1 MPSMT
6 RIPPLGAW
14 RRRRSIVKPLIEA
27 LNDLTPFWGPLV
39 LVAGALILDL
49 ALPEKLTLGPSWLL
63 PGVEGLLL
71 IGLAFASPREVGHS
85 PRRRQIAIS
94 LIALVSIVN
103 VVSLGLLSHYLLHGH
118 PRNGPALMFSGIA
131 LWGTNVV
138 LFALWYYEVDRG
150 GPVARMLGE
159 QYYPDFMFMQ
169 MTDDGKQYVPPD
181 WKPSLT
187 DYLYLSFTNA
197 TAFSPTDTMPL
208 TAAAKWLMSAQA
220 LVSLWIVILVVARA
234 VNLVS

>member
-1 MPSMT
+1 MSQT
-6 RIPPLGAW
+6 RPPALQ
-14 RRRRSIVKPLIEA
+14 RRRRTFVTSLVEA
-27 LNDLTPFWGPLV
+27 LNSLTPFWGPLL
-39 LVAGALILDL
+39 LVAAAIILDL

-63 PGVEGLLL
+63 PGVEALLL
-71 IGLAFASPREVGHS
+71 IGLMFASPREQVRHS
-85 PRRRQIAIS
+85 PARRHLAIT
-94 LIALVSIVN
+94 LIALVSAVN

-131 LWGTNVV
+131 LWGTNVL

-150 GPVARMLGE
+150 GPVARLLGE
-159 QYYPDFMFMQ
+159 RYYPDFMFMQ
-169 MTDDGKQYVPPD
+169 MTDDAKQYVPPD
-181 WKPSLT
+181 WKPGLT

-208 TAAAKWLMSAQA
+208 TATAKWLMSAQA